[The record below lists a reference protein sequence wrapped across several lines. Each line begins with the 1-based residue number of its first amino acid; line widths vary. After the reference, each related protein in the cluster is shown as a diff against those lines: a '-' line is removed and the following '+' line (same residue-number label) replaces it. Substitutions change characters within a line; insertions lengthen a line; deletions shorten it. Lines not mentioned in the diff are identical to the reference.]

1 MMMILCSLK
10 QHGFGM
16 RLVKRVFQMKVIE
29 RQLKIILLLVLIGAF
44 QGCVSTKVVKPSD
57 GKITIV
63 PYSGVD
69 SIQVGISTKRD
80 VLQTFG
86 KATTKCTW
94 RPNSYPIALGEF
106 VQIISYPELGI
117 TFLCD
122 HTNGQR
128 IARKTVREIVIDS
141 TSRIKTPQGNGIGSS
156 YDDIIKEFGE
166 TKYSRGSFPTFSMT
180 HLSYD
185 KLNPQQIYTIMHF
198 QQFSIVD
205 SNSFQVKRIEI
216 KY

>member
-1 MMMILCSLK
+1 MMAICSLI
-10 QHGFGM
+10 QQGIGM
-16 RLVKRVFQMKVIE
+16 RLVKRVLQRRAVIS
-29 RQLKIILLLVLIGAF
+29 QLKLLVLLELVLAF
-44 QGCVSTKVVKPSD
+44 QGCVSSRVVKPSTES
-57 GKITIV
+57 ITIV
-63 PYSGVD
+63 PFSGVD

-80 VLQTFG
+80 VMRTYG
-86 KATTKCTW
+86 KATTKCSW

-106 VQIISYPELGI
+106 VQIIHYPDLGL

-122 HTNGQR
+122 HTNGR
-128 IARKTVREIVIDS
+128 RFAKKTVREIEIDS
-141 TSRIKTPQGNGIGSS
+141 TSHIKTPQGNGVGSS
-156 YDDIIKEFGE
+156 YYDIIKEFGV